1 MPHSNQVS
9 SCGFS
14 LSCSITLTSDDLVK
28 GDGFVRVKGGEQV
41 LADIQMVKSKG
52 AVWYCHR
59 LAVTLDSPIPPKH
72 TLNGLGILHL
82 LLRPAGL
89 ADDAVG
95 VVDKV

>member
-1 MPHSNQVS
+1 
-9 SCGFS
+9 
-14 LSCSITLTSDDLVK
+14 
-28 GDGFVRVKGGEQV
+28 
-41 LADIQMVKSKG
+41 MVKSKG

-95 VVDKV
+95 VVDNINQVDRVALTPFSMPIFIAFWYGIF